1 MSRASRLRAVLFTD
15 GASYAERLDAARRA
29 VARASADDADADES
43 AIVLAWTRA
52 ALRDAARDRGAT
64 RETGR
69 DAPTSDERRGDDARK
84 RRGAGRA
91 VGAAR
96 RAASAALGG
105 GGEKEDGER
114 GDAATGVRG
123 ADEGRRR
130 RTDDAGVVRGV
141 RRGGEERDVGRG
153 ESGADE
159 RGARGGGGGGE
170 RAAERA
176 GAGVRGF

>member
-69 DAPTSDERRGDDARK
+69 DAPTSDERRGDETLWRCFADA
-84 RRGAGRA
+84 
-91 VGAAR
+91 
-96 RAASAALGG
+96 S
-105 GGEKEDGER
+105 
-114 GDAATGVRG
+114 DAATTRESDAAPDARSGRRDALRALRWAAAAKKKTASGETLRRAFDG
-123 ADEGRRR
+123 ADARRR
-130 RTDDAGVVRGV
+130 RRDATRG
-141 RRGGEERDVGRG
+141 RRARSASRWRRARCGTRG
-153 ESGADE
+153 IW
-159 RGARGGGGGGE
+159 R
-170 RAAERA
+170 
-176 GAGVRGF
+176 